1 MLTFNKTQGT
11 IYRVV
16 PSVITTTEKGPFAK
30 SIVENLGDIIQTTIS
45 FKSINIAH
53 ESEESVPYFSGFFT
67 GHLTKIIH
75 VKIVFHSVH
84 E

>member
-1 MLTFNKTQGT
+1 M
-11 IYRVV
+11 
-16 PSVITTTEKGPFAK
+16 
-30 SIVENLGDIIQTTIS
+30 TIS

-75 VKIVFHSVH
+75 VEIVFPSVH